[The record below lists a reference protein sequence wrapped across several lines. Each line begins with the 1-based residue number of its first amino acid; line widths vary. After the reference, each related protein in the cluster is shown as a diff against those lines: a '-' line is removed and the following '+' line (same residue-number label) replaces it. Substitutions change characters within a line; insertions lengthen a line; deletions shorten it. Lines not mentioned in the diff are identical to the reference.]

1 MEIPDDSEICPYC
14 TAHVKKRVRI
24 KSIYVFALILI
35 LVSATYA
42 VLAYTS
48 SGVQITKISNLT
60 IDDNYRFVHV
70 RGTVIKYPTA
80 YDSNYGVTQLSF
92 VLSDGS
98 GEITVKIYRDLVD
111 KVVKEH
117 KVPGIGDTVDV
128 EGTFSYGSRKSI
140 TVNNVEFLNIYCG
153 TFTPVHIKA
162 LAQGSPWDFKN
173 GELVAVEGN
182 ITSVR
187 EYSFGFISS
196 IDDSV
201 DLIIPHAYTTLGIV
215 DTKLLGSGVVKIY
228 GSLKFY
234 QPKNPSPSYETVNLS
249 KVMKNPESYNK
260 SSIHIPWARVVKQ
273 DTKNSAIVVN
283 ANGTNVTVY
292 SRHGVAHYSPGDFV
306 EIQGK
311 FTQYN
316 GTWEISVTR
325 SSDFIT
331 EPRWEIIMSSKQF
344 EIINKKTYSNTTNPQ
359 IYSLVEAKGVVA
371 DYRDLSAGY
380 LITLWSNNHTYDVY
394 VESVNSVSGKLD
406 YGERVIVKGMVTLY
420 KGEKEFKVRAFTN
433 DSVEVVS

>member
-1 MEIPDDSEICPYC
+1 MEIPDDSVICPYC

-35 LVSATYA
+35 VVSATYA

-48 SGVQITKISNLT
+48 SGVQITKISDLT
-60 IDDNYRFVHV
+60 IDDNYRFVHI

-98 GEITVKIYRDLVD
+98 GEITVKIYRDLVGE
-111 KVVKEH
+111 VVKEH

-128 EGTFSYGSRKSI
+128 EGTFSYGTRKSI
-140 TVNNVEFLNIYCG
+140 TVNNVEFLSISHG
-153 TFTPVHIKA
+153 TFTTVRLKA
-162 LAQGSPWDFKN
+162 LAHGSPWDFEN
-173 GELVAVEGN
+173 GALVAVEGN

-215 DTKLLGSGVVKIY
+215 NTKHLGSGIVKIY
-228 GSLKFY
+228 GSLEFY
-234 QPKNPSPSYETVNLS
+234 QPVKPSSSYETVNLS
-249 KVMKNPESYNK
+249 EMMKNPESYNR
-260 SSIHIPWARVVKQ
+260 SSIHVPWARVVKQ
-273 DTKNSAIVVN
+273 DTKSSTIVVN

-292 SRHGVAHYSPGDFV
+292 SRHGVDYYSPGDFV

-325 SSDFIT
+325 KTDFIT
-331 EPRWEIIMSSKQF
+331 EPRWEIIMSSEQYN
-344 EIINKKTYSNTTNPQ
+344 IIKEKEYSSAENQQT
-359 IYSLVEAKGVVA
+359 YSLVYMKGIIA
-371 DYRDLSAGY
+371 DYRALSAGY
-380 LITLWSNNHTYDVY
+380 LITLWSANHTYDVY

-406 YGERVIVKGMVTLY
+406 YGESVIVKGMVTLY
-420 KGEKEFKVRAFTN
+420 KGEKELKVRAFTN
-433 DSVEVVS
+433 DSVEVIS